1 MNTQGN
7 VWLRLVP
14 VAVLLLGTGFFLQSR
29 AYPELEVPREPFLEF
44 PRELDG
50 WRGTD
55 VAIEPE
61 VLEVLRADDTLVR
74 IFFHEED
81 RPPVDIYMAYFKSQ
95 RTGATI
101 HSPQNCLPGA
111 GWAPVEAGRMEIE
124 SPGGGAITV
133 NRYRI
138 AKGLDQRLV
147 LYWYQ
152 SHNRVIAS
160 EYWAKIY
167 LVTDA
172 IRLNRTDGA
181 LIRLTTPIAKDESL
195 ADAERRLVAFAHR
208 TLVELPRFVPL

>member
-1 MNTQGN
+1 MNTPRR

-14 VAVLLLGTGFFLQSR
+14 VFVLLLGAGFFLQSR
-29 AYPELEVPREPFLEF
+29 AHPELEIPRESFLEF
-44 PRELDG
+44 PRELNG

-61 VLEVLRADDTLVR
+61 VLEVLRADDTIVR

-81 RPPVDIYMAYFKSQ
+81 RPPVDIYMAYFRSQ

-111 GWAPVEAGRMEIE
+111 GWAPAEAGRLEIAAPDGE
-124 SPGGGAITV
+124 TITV

-152 SHNRVIAS
+152 SHGRVIAS
-160 EYWAKIY
+160 EYWAKIF

-181 LIRLTTPIAKDESL
+181 LVRLTTPIARDETP
-195 ADAERRLVAFAHR
+195 ADAEHRLVDFARRAF
-208 TLVELPRFVPL
+208 VELPRFVPR